1 MTKIDNTN
9 VIKPYQ
15 SSLVKA
21 WNCAARLVPN
31 KLLSP
36 ALSLDRLTQSA
47 RKATGCTDFG
57 TDTFLEPLQQLLEA
71 LEDTGDLHPFGRF
84 YVKTFITQM
93 LEHRLR
99 LTDLWTRHPE
109 ILDESVRSPL
119 IILGLPRAGTSFLFN
134 LLAQDPAHRFLANWE
149 VTVSQVPHAGSCT
162 FENDPR
168 RRRGRFLMG
177 FQRYVAPGLM
187 DIHPF
192 ELDGPEECTPLLM
205 QGFTTGA
212 TLEKYLN

>member
-9 VIKPYQ
+9 VIKPCQ

-84 YVKTFITQM
+84 YVKTFTRNVFKIMGGILHQTH
-93 LEHRLR
+93 LEWGLSTRLLLKNVFHRGK
-99 LTDLWTRHPE
+99 T
-109 ILDESVRSPL
+109 
-119 IILGLPRAGTSFLFN
+119 
-134 LLAQDPAHRFLANWE
+134 
-149 VTVSQVPHAGSCT
+149 
-162 FENDPR
+162 
-168 RRRGRFLMG
+168 
-177 FQRYVAPGLM
+177 
-187 DIHPF
+187 
-192 ELDGPEECTPLLM
+192 
-205 QGFTTGA
+205 
-212 TLEKYLN
+212 